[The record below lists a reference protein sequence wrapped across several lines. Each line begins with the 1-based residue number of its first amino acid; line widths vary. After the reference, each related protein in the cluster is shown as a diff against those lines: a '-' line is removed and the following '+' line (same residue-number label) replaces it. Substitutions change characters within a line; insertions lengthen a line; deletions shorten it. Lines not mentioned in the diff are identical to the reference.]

1 MRQPAV
7 KDESW
12 DFISAH
18 PQCMLVSSW
27 SRNFGLSVLCTA
39 THILSCHRVLVKW
52 LCAIMVSPL
61 ACGFFSGSVRGYRH
75 IQYSYFAAAETFI
88 TLKTR
93 TQVHWENLCELWMK
107 KKFRKRK
114 YHTLILKGLKKVH
127 YYKKFTIILH
137 GFFDVFI
144 K

>member
-88 TLKTR
+88 TLKTHR
-93 TQVHWENLCELWMK
+93 QVHWENLCELIRSFEW
-107 KKFRKRK
+107 KKFWKWK
-114 YHTLILKGLKKVH
+114 CSLILKSLEKVF
-127 YYKKFTIILH
+127 YYKKFITNFENQKIS
-137 GFFDVFI
+137 F
-144 K
+144 